1 MPAASVVTTDL
12 TVSREAKSTNN
23 KQTIRSIVVEI
34 EVPASG
40 VCCVPRRPWTCFCTG
55 DISRTA
61 IMQRGLTLVK
71 RVDPTGIEYHGLS
84 SATGPRLPRRCIET
98 LGTVESGT
106 AQGGGD
112 VNAL

>member
-40 VCCVPRRPWTCFCTG
+40 VCCVPRRP
-55 DISRTA
+55 
-61 IMQRGLTLVK
+61 
-71 RVDPTGIEYHGLS
+71 
-84 SATGPRLPRRCIET
+84 
-98 LGTVESGT
+98 
-106 AQGGGD
+106 
-112 VNAL
+112 